1 LQELQ
6 RSVRLFAETGEP
18 PPPLKPRGPQELRQL
33 AQQFDAFAAQRVQ
46 QDDARAMM
54 LAGISHDLRSPLGR
68 IRMAAELLPEAPGV
82 AARREALRNA
92 QLADELVGSFIA
104 LVRTATE
111 PLDERVELHALVREL
126 LGNGDHADV
135 HARLPAEG
143 EALWVEPA
151 SRIVLQRC
159 LLNLLD
165 NARRYG
171 RPPLEVDLQAQGRGR
186 AERAR
191 PRPGHASGAA
201 RNLAPTLLPGHE
213 GPRPARHRPGP
224 AGGRTRRAPPR
235 RADGAAGRRA
245 GAAGHAASAL
255 GGVTSGGIAREVPGG
270 FHWQGVAPG
279 PCDTPCAGRAI
290 LGIDHQGVGRNP

>member
-1 LQELQ
+1 MRGAIGLGLAVVVFLLAAAWLSRIVARPFRTCSRESGSLPRPANAAALAQ
-6 RSVRLFAETGEP
+6 
-18 PPPLKPRGPQELRQL
+18 RGPVELRQL

-82 AARREALRNA
+82 AVRREALRNA

-186 AERAR
+186 AERA
-191 PRPGHASGAA
+191 
-201 RNLAPTLLPGHE
+201 
-213 GPRPARHRPGP
+213 
-224 AGGRTRRAPPR
+224 
-235 RADGAAGRRA
+235 
-245 GAAGHAASAL
+245 
-255 GGVTSGGIAREVPGG
+255 
-270 FHWQGVAPG
+270 
-279 PCDTPCAGRAI
+279 
-290 LGIDHQGVGRNP
+290 